1 MIWQPKYETM
11 DRAALEQLQLE
22 RLQATL
28 TRVSRNVPFY
38 RMKFEEMGIDPDE
51 FRSLEDVRRLP
62 FTGKAD
68 LRDNYPYGMFAVPL
82 REVVRLHAS
91 SGTTGKP
98 VVGGYTKNDI
108 ARWTELTARVLSA
121 AGVTKDDVIQ
131 ITLAYGLFTGGFG
144 FHYGAELIG
153 ASVIPSSSGNTRR
166 QVAIMQDY
174 KTTTLVST
182 PSYALY
188 LADTMDE
195 MGVNANALG
204 LKYALCGAEVWSEG
218 MRREIQ
224 DRLKVVATDNYG
236 ISEVMGPGIAGE
248 CQERAGLHLNE
259 DHFLVEIINPET
271 CAPAE
276 PGQVGELVLTTL
288 TKEAFPLIR
297 YRTGDLTR
305 LLPGICACGRTFM
318 RMERVLG
325 RADDMFTVKGVNV
338 FPSQVEAVLCS
349 IKGLTPHYQIE
360 LDREGPLDKATVFVE
375 ADAELL
381 VDRIREAQAV
391 QETTRKR
398 LFSELGVHFEVK
410 LMEGKTLTRFEGKA
424 RRVKDKRT
432 FSA

>member
-38 RMKFEEMGIDPDE
+38 RKKFEEVGVDPDE

-62 FTGKAD
+62 FTTKAD
-68 LRDNYPYGMFAVPL
+68 LRENYPYGMFAVPL

-98 VVGGYTKNDI
+98 VVAGYTKNDI
-108 ARWTELTARVLSA
+108 ARWTDLTARVLAA

-131 ITLAYGLFTGGFG
+131 ITLGYGLFTGGFG
-144 FHYGAELIG
+144 FHYGAEHLG

-166 QVAIMQDY
+166 QIMIMQDY

-188 LADTMDE
+188 LADAMDE

-224 DRLKVVATDNYG
+224 DRLKVMATDNYG
-236 ISEVMGPGIAGE
+236 ISEVMGPGVAGE
-248 CQERAGLHLNE
+248 CLERSGLHVNE
-259 DHFLVEIINPET
+259 DHFLVELINPET
-271 CAPAE
+271 LEPAA
-276 PGQVGELVLTTL
+276 PGQIGELVLTTL
-288 TKEAFPLIR
+288 AKEAFPLIR
-297 YRTGDLTR
+297 YRTGDLTT
-305 LLPGICACGRTFM
+305 LIPGACPCGRTFV
-318 RMERVLG
+318 RMGRVLG

-338 FPSQVEAVLCS
+338 FPSQVETVLFG
-349 IKGLTPHYQIE
+349 IPGLEPHYQIVLE
-360 LDREGPLDKATVFVE
+360 REGALDRATVFAEV
-375 ADAELL
+375 ATELL
-381 VDRIREAQAV
+381 VDRIREAQAI
-391 QETTRKR
+391 QETIKKR
-398 LFSELGVHFEVK
+398 LFSELGVHFEVR
-410 LMEGKTLTRFEGKA
+410 LVEGKSLERLEGKA
-424 RRVKDKRT
+424 RRVVDKRT
-432 FSA
+432 F